1 MAQLG
6 RVFFVTTDKDTD
18 FTGALA
24 TNAAATAN
32 LAVPQLPDSAQCR
45 LKNIG
50 IISDQALSWEVW
62 LWATNSFNDNA
73 SDLDAVYPFGRWQ
86 FDASNGIQI
95 AGTGPYY
102 YYIDGLDV
110 PYQDSQKLSQLHV
123 MLINRSATSK
133 NAGAT
138 GEIVVKFCLE
148 PTLGF

>member
-24 TNAAATAN
+24 QNAAATAN
-32 LAVPQLPDSAQCR
+32 LAVPQLPSDAQCR
-45 LKNIG
+45 LKNIA
-50 IISDQALSWEVW
+50 IISDQQLAWEIW
-62 LWATNSFNDNA
+62 LWATTSFNTGIT
-73 SDLDAVYPFGRWQ
+73 DLDALYPFGRWS
-86 FDASNGIQI
+86 FDSSSGVQI

-110 PYQDSQKLSQLHV
+110 PYMDSAKLSQLHV
-123 MLINRSATSK
+123 MLVNRSAASK
-133 NAGAT
+133 SAGAA

-148 PTLGF
+148 PTLGW